1 MDETEAALVRRSQAL
16 DRAAFEELVRRT
28 GRLVFCRAYLE
39 TGDVHQAEDL
49 TQETFLSAWR
59 SIQQVSD
66 PGGFRTWLLTIAKTV
81 SVDSLRRQNRQKRSG
96 TAVDGKTVFPKLPD
110 PGEGPVENAQNSEQR
125 QKMMDMLRS
134 LPQEYREPLMLRYIA
149 GADYETIGQQLGL
162 SNGSLRGLLHRG
174 IARLREEMKQNEFGE
189 DG

>member
-16 DRAAFEELVRRT
+16 DRAAVEELVRRT

-39 TGDVHQAEDL
+39 TGDVQQAEDL
-49 TQETFLSAWR
+49 TQETFMAAWR
-59 SIQQVSD
+59 SIQQVSE
-66 PGGFRTWLLTIAKTV
+66 PAGFRSWLLTIAKTV
-81 SVDSLRRQNRQKRSG
+81 AIDGARRQGRQKRSG
-96 TAVDGKTVFPKLPD
+96 TAVDGKTVFPKLAD
-110 PGEGPVENAQNSEQR
+110 PGEGPVEDAQNREQR
-125 QKMMDMLRS
+125 QKMMDLLRS

-174 IARLREEMKQNEFGE
+174 MARLREEMKNAEC
-189 DG
+189 

>member
-39 TGDVHQAEDL
+39 TGDVHRAEDL
-49 TQETFLSAWR
+49 TQETFMAAWR

-66 PGGFRTWLLTIAKTV
+66 PGGFRSWLLTIAKTV
-81 SVDSLRRQNRQKRSG
+81 TIDGIRREGRKKRAG
-96 TAVDGKTVFPKLPD
+96 TAVDGKQVFPKLAD
-110 PGEGPVENAQNSEQR
+110 PGEGPVESAQNSEQR
-125 QKMMDMLRS
+125 QHMMELLRS
-134 LPQEYREPLMLRYIA
+134 LPEEYREPLMLRYIA

-174 IARLREEMKQNEFGE
+174 IARLREQMGNAE
-189 DG
+189 